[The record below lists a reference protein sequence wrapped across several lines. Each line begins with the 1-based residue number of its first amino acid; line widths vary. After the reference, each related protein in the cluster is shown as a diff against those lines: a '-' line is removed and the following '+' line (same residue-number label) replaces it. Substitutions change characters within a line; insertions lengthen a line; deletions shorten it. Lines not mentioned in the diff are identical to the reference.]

1 MSYFSLRKE
10 RPEPEPEAVEEDFV
24 ETADEEP
31 EEATGQEQPA
41 VARGPV
47 LTGLLGPG
55 SWIASRFGTGPAW
68 AVHAV
73 AVWAIGFY
81 GGWIA
86 AGVILVWLL
95 AVLLFVPRE
104 HLERAIAAIERRTL
118 GRQTQTSAATVP
130 VGGEREVVRQLLLG
144 LIGEAHG
151 VHLRTVLA
159 HLQEHGQWEGR
170 TVADLRVHLEALGVP
185 VQPKVKVAG
194 TPTRGVLKA
203 DLEALSPPAETVAS
217 PAPSPPV

>member
-10 RPEPEPEAVEEDFV
+10 RPEPEPETVEE
-24 ETADEEP
+24 EPLEAPEGEP
-31 EEATGQEQPA
+31 EPEPEEQPA
-41 VARGPV
+41 VARGPI

-55 SWIASRFGTGPAW
+55 NWVAARFGTGAAW
-68 AVHAV
+68 AVHAI
-73 AVWAIGFY
+73 AVWAISFY

-86 AGVILVWLL
+86 AGVILAWLL

-104 HLERAIAAIERRTL
+104 HLDRATAAIERRTP
-118 GRQTQTSAATVP
+118 GSSPQTPTAAP
-130 VGGEREVVRQLLLG
+130 PPGGEREVVRQLLLD
-144 LIGEAHG
+144 LIGETHG

-159 HLQEHGQWEGR
+159 HLQKHSQWEGR
-170 TVADLRVHLEALGVP
+170 TVADLRVHLEALGIP

-203 DLEALSPPAETVAS
+203 DLEALSPHAETVAS
-217 PAPSPPV
+217 HAPSPPV